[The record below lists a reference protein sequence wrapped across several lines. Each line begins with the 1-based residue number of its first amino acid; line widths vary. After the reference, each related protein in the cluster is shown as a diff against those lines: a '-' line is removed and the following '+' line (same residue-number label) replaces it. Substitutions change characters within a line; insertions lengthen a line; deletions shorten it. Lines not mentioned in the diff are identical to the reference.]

1 MIPRGTPD
9 IGWADLV
16 FGLLRSVWPD
26 DPAATQAR
34 IEGRWSG
41 AHDTLVCLSVRSG
54 LDLLLQAAAWPQGS
68 EVLVSAV
75 TIPDMITLVE
85 QHGLVP
91 VPIDLDPETLAVDLD
106 QLRRAIGPRTR
117 AILVAHLFGSR
128 MLLAPLVAIA
138 REYGL
143 FVIEDCAQAYDAV
156 YRGDPGSDARLW
168 SFGPIKTQTALGGA
182 IVQLND
188 ADLLQRMRRIQS
200 GYPRQRRLPFARR
213 VLLMAALKFL
223 ARPARFAL
231 FVALCRLRKQDH
243 DRLLY
248 QAVRGFAGRDLLARL
263 RQQPSAPLLRLLER
277 RLLHADAD
285 RVARRAAFARR
296 MLAQLPEQVQ
306 LGTRAHRHTHW
317 VIPILSAAPDTL
329 VRVLQAHGF
338 DATRIASSLICVLSA
353 PTRPQLDPVRTRRW
367 LERIVYLPTYQPV
380 PDRKLAQLAQI
391 VREVEA
397 ARLAAGAEAEPA
409 AQALGDRSELI
420 A

>member
-16 FGLLRSVWPD
+16 FGLLRSFCPD

-41 AHDTLVCLSVRSG
+41 ARDTLACLSVRSG

-75 TIPDMITLVE
+75 TIPDMITLLG

-91 VPIDLDPETLAVDLD
+91 VPIDLDPQTLAVDLD

-138 REYGL
+138 REHGL
-143 FVIEDCAQAYDAV
+143 FVLEDCAQAYDAA

-168 SFGPIKTQTALGGA
+168 SFGPIKTETALGGA

-188 ADLLQRMRRIQS
+188 PALLQRMRRIQS
-200 GYPRQRRLPFARR
+200 AYPRQRRVSFARR
-213 VLLMAALKFL
+213 VLLMAVLKFL
-223 ARPARFAL
+223 ARPGRFAL
-231 FVALCRLRKQDH
+231 FVALCRLRKHDH

-248 QAVRGFAGRDLLARL
+248 QAVRGFAVRDLLARL

-277 RLLHADAD
+277 RLLHADAE

-296 MLAQLPEQVQ
+296 MLAQLPEHVQ
-306 LGTRAHRHTHW
+306 LGTQAHRHTHW
-317 VIPILSAAPDTL
+317 VIPILSVAPDTL
-329 VRVLQAHGF
+329 VHVLQAQGF
-338 DATRIASSLICVLSA
+338 DATRIASSLFCVPPA
-353 PTRPQLDPVRTRRW
+353 PTRPQCDPAPTRRW
-367 LERIVYLPTYQPV
+367 LERIVYLPTYQQV
-380 PDRKLAQLAQI
+380 PDHTVERLGRI

-397 ARLAAGAEAEPA
+397 TRAQAERHVKEGSPA
-409 AQALGDRSELI
+409 A
-420 A
+420 